1 VEKIMFRGLT
11 LSVSMLALL
20 SVPAMG
26 AQENVIVQG
35 TQPQAASDACL
46 KIADAKIR
54 QWKQRRIQRDR
65 TDLLADGTS
74 RKSEFVF
81 TERALYFEV
90 SGDWRA
96 AQVGWSERTTEGVD
110 SVAQRMALSDC
121 SQGSTAQE
129 DGGPVTSFTY
139 SQGPKIATTLWI
151 SDATGLPVR
160 MEVHQKADKPD
171 QPVTIAFR
179 YLYGDA
185 VQIPKE
191 AAMGLD
197 ARTRRAQDYLTALQL
212 HHAGW

>member
-1 VEKIMFRGLT
+1 MLRGLM
-11 LSVSMLALL
+11 LSIAALAVLGL
-20 SVPAMG
+20 PAMG

-35 TQPQAASDACL
+35 AEPQAASDVCL

-65 TDLLADGTS
+65 TDLLADGTA

-81 TERALYFEV
+81 TENALYFEV
-90 SGDWRA
+90 GRDWRA
-96 AQVGWSERTTEGVD
+96 AQVGWSERTTEGAA

-121 SQGSTAQE
+121 SQGATAEE
-129 DGGPVTSFTY
+129 DGGAVTSFTY

-151 SDATGLPVR
+151 SNATGLPVR

-179 YLYGDA
+179 YVYGDA

-197 ARTRRAQDYLTALQL
+197 ARTRRAQAYLTALQL
-212 HHAGW
+212 RHAGW

>member
-1 VEKIMFRGLT
+1 MFRSPM
-11 LSVSMLALL
+11 LSIAVVAFLGG
-20 SVPAMG
+20 PAMG

-35 TQPQAASDACL
+35 VQPRAASDACL
-46 KIADAKIR
+46 KIADAKIK

-65 TDLLADGTS
+65 TDLLADGTA

-90 SGDWRA
+90 GGDWRA

-110 SVAQRMALSDC
+110 AVARRMALSDC
-121 SQGSTAQE
+121 SMGATAQE
-129 DGGPVTSFTY
+129 DGGAVTSFTY

-179 YLYGDA
+179 YVYGDA

-197 ARTRRAQDYLTALQL
+197 AHTRRAQAYLTALQL
-212 HHAGW
+212 RHAGW